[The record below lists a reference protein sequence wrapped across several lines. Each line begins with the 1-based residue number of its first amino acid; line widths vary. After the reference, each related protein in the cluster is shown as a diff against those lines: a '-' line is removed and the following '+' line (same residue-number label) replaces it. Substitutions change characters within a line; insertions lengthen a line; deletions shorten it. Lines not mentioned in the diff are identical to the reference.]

1 MQALPA
7 TIKKVWY
14 IMEVIG
20 AIVILAIYFAGN
32 WALQYFLKFYLP
44 IWAIWGLFLAIVLW
58 FIIGIL
64 LVRYRYAF
72 YHFMVNETDVEIKK
86 GFFFR
91 THTAIPIARVQNVD
105 LDQGP
110 ILRLFKLQ
118 QVHILT
124 GGSGHEIE
132 ALTEAEAEQFKN
144 KVMTL
149 AREARDEC

>member
-20 AIVILAIYFAGN
+20 AIVILAVYFAGN
-32 WALQYFLKFYLP
+32 WAVQHFLKFYLP
-44 IWAIWGLFLAIVLW
+44 LWAIWGLFLVIVLW
-58 FIIGIL
+58 FLLGLL

-72 YHFMVNETDVEIKK
+72 YHFMVNETDVEIQK

-132 ALTEAEAEQFKN
+132 ALTEDDAEQFKD

-149 AREARDEC
+149 AREARHEG

>member
-1 MQALPA
+1 M
-7 TIKKVWY
+7 
-14 IMEVIG
+14 
-20 AIVILAIYFAGN
+20 
-32 WALQYFLKFYLP
+32 
-44 IWAIWGLFLAIVLW
+44 LW
-58 FIIGIL
+58 FIVGIL

-86 GFFFR
+86 GFLFR

-132 ALTEAEAEQFKN
+132 ALTEVEAEQFKDR
-144 KVMTL
+144 VMTL
-149 AREARDEC
+149 AREARDEG